1 MSIVINAV
9 GRRVQQLFT
18 YYKIDRSIDLNQA
31 KAEQFV
37 LSCPLVECVFYLFFH
52 ISGVSHNFMRLTKI
66 KSDQFQQSR
75 ISGTKWKRIL
85 LKQI

>member
-37 LSCPLVECVFYLFFH
+37 LSWPLVECVFYLFH
-52 ISGVSHNFMRLTKI
+52 ISGVSHNFMQLNKI
-66 KSDQFQQSR
+66 KSDQYQQSR
-75 ISGTKWKRIL
+75 ISGTNGREYC
-85 LKQI
+85 